1 MAAGPSPMVQ
11 SFTVAAGPGPRIQSF
26 TVAAGPCLR
35 VQSFTKV
42 AMRGTKT
49 KVRFDK
55 YG

>member
-1 MAAGPSPMVQ
+1 MAADPSPRVQ
-11 SFTVAAGPGPRIQSF
+11 SFTVAAGPSP
-26 TVAAGPCLR
+26 R

-42 AMRGTKT
+42 AMGGTKK